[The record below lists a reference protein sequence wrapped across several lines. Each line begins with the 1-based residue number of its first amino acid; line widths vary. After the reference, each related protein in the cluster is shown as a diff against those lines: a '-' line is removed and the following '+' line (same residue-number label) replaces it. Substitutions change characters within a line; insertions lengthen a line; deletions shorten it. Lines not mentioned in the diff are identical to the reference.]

1 MTPICENVRSSFSAY
16 LDGDVN
22 GHEMQAIAAHLESCP
37 GCTEEFAGWRAMQQ
51 TLTTLRTAKAPQ
63 DLGLKLRLAISRE
76 RAARQSSWRDSLSL
90 TWDNMLRPFVLQ
102 AAGGLACA
110 VALITTIVFLLGVVP
125 PPNSVLANDE
135 PLGAITAP
143 HYLYSAT
150 EPRPIVIAGQD
161 AEVSSTIV
169 VEAMIGSNGRV
180 YDYTVVS
187 APDGPE
193 APAIQ
198 AQVVDQLMLAVFRPA
213 SVFGVPV
220 KGHVLMTFSGV
231 SIHA

>member
-1 MTPICENVRSSFSAY
+1 MTPICDTIRNSFSDY
-16 LDGDVN
+16 LDGAVN
-22 GHEMQAIAAHLESCP
+22 GHEMQAIAAHLDSCP
-37 GCTEEFAGWRAMQQ
+37 ACTDEFAGWRAMQQ
-51 TLTTLRTAKAPQ
+51 TLSTLRSTKAPE

-76 RAARQSSWRDSLSL
+76 RAARQATWRDSLSL
-90 TWDNMLRPFVLQ
+90 AWDNMLRPFIVQ

-110 VALITTIVFLLGVVP
+110 IALITTITFLLGVVP
-125 PPNSVLANDE
+125 PPNAVLANDE
-135 PLGAITAP
+135 PLGAMTTP
-143 HYLYSAT
+143 HYLYSAVA
-150 EPRPIVIAGQD
+150 PRPIILAGQAPD
-161 AEVSSTIV
+161 VSTTIV

-187 APDGPE
+187 APDGPD